1 MQANTTELRQSPRR
15 ARAGKQ
21 RTPMNRQ
28 QCLDLYFLE
37 ARAKLID
44 IAAFLDR
51 VERAEGTED
60 FRLTAF
66 KQALEKLAFAQEDRA
81 EQMLRAFSDPT
92 SEPLAAATTKGA
104 CGAWPGKS

>member
-1 MQANTTELRQSPRR
+1 
-15 ARAGKQ
+15 
-21 RTPMNRQ
+21 MNRQ

-51 VERAEGTED
+51 VQRAGGPGD
-60 FRLTAF
+60 FRLNAF
-66 KQALEKLAFAQEDRA
+66 QQALVKLTFAKEDRA
-81 EQMLRAFSDPT
+81 ELMLRAFSDPT

>member
-1 MQANTTELRQSPRR
+1 
-15 ARAGKQ
+15 
-21 RTPMNRQ
+21 MNRQ
-28 QCLDLYFLE
+28 QVLDLYFLE

-51 VERAEGTED
+51 VQRAAGAGD
-60 FRLTAF
+60 FRLAAF
-66 KQALEKLAFAQEDRA
+66 QQALNQLSSAEEERA

-92 SEPLAAATTKGA
+92 SEPLTAATTKGA